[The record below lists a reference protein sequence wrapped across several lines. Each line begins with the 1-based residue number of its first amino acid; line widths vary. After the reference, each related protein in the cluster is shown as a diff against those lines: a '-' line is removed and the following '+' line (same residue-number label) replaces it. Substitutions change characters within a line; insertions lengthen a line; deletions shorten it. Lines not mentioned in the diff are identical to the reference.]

1 LGGAAAAGGHDAA
14 NALDMDFSCFGMDRA
29 HSRPANIMKA
39 QKCGLLPEGA
49 VLSEELGVAHRVAP
63 FPSGRFVVP

>member
-1 LGGAAAAGGHDAA
+1 
-14 NALDMDFSCFGMDRA
+14 MDFSCFGMDRA